1 MGKKDLEDLDQVRR
15 DDRNLSIAG
24 KRWEEPVEDD
34 AVALLRQIRE
44 DVEED

>member
-1 MGKKDLEDLDQVRR
+1 MGKDKPEDLNQIRR
-15 DDRNLSIAG
+15 DDRNLNMAG
-24 KRWEEPVEDD
+24 KRWGEPVDDD